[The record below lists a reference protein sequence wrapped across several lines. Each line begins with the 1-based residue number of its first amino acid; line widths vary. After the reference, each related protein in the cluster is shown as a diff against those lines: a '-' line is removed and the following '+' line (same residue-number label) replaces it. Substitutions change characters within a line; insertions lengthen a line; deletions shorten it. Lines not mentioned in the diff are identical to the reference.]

1 MCSVIV
7 LRSVGLLQNQAS
19 LPTRHVQQLQWSNGV
34 PWLHQ
39 SSGYLH
45 KARLS
50 QAPIPYLLF
59 KIILRIT
66 VIPYLQ
72 KPSHLFY
79 VRYGQ
84 PSILASS
91 GELTSNTETGSLTIT
106 STENIVTDDT
116 NGPILTGSPGNTITW
131 PDSVVGFPGFD
142 ITRPGSGG
150 SLKTLSG
157 SLSTTTRIS
166 ATPWVTVSSL
176 PHISPP
182 LSTPSPS
189 PLAPSG
195 SR

>member
-79 VRYGQ
+79 VRPRPPNNDQKWEPIYLFLFSRKSGTQ
-84 PSILASS
+84 YIYFATIFLNILGPDFVSIL
-91 GELTSNTETGSLTIT
+91 
-106 STENIVTDDT
+106 
-116 NGPILTGSPGNTITW
+116 GPRLFT
-131 PDSVVGFPGFD
+131 
-142 ITRPGSGG
+142 
-150 SLKTLSG
+150 
-157 SLSTTTRIS
+157 
-166 ATPWVTVSSL
+166 
-176 PHISPP
+176 
-182 LSTPSPS
+182 
-189 PLAPSG
+189 
-195 SR
+195 